1 MHDVCENEN
10 NIKTK
15 QKKITRVLLQE
26 RQVEE
31 LQGYSCKIIKTTFL
45 LYCGAWSHTKMAQ
58 MPKIEINQMLSV
70 RECES
75 LINTGKF
82 ITLEGTTH
90 QVSINR
96 EEVFS
101 VTEKG
106 IIHDA
111 GNSVSCQG
119 ETMKIGRELVD
130 NILQMSQYKISI
142 QEEKL
147 LIKGPQVEV
156 LSDHTKLPCQTHK
169 RGCVTATKTY
179 YWMDEVKTCSLEKIR
194 TIEIDTEKDLIVD
207 HTHKIIFNQTGMTKS
222 PMGCPI
228 TDLITTE
235 YSNLFLTKS
244 KEFEQGVDVLDIQN
258 YINNRDNYI
267 TYTMEEKMVK
277 ILHKTKASICKI
289 QYTTDEI
296 MRIDEHHFAKIQGDA
311 VMVFS
316 CTEKKAKI
324 ETLDTCRADIPLSTG
339 KFVKPQTRVMI
350 HTSPRIECNQHFPM
364 VIQSEEGWIG
374 ITPSLIPVSPPLKK
388 DFILDEFQHESLA
401 HGGIYT
407 EQEVKAWESLIEYSN
422 FHTALTR
429 TLSYGVCLHEGEC
442 ENDQIHPIPSYNL
455 DRLIDPLKQQ
465 LSVLSKID
473 TYLNQYSL
481 YISILVLSGWII
493 KVVIWVASFTAIV
506 LQEGMNGAIALC
518 FSTICF
524 PVHQMRKIS
533 KRAKQR
539 RRKIPM
545 PDYEESVPMDPYQ
558 QAASF

>member
-1 MHDVCENEN
+1 
-10 NIKTK
+10 
-15 QKKITRVLLQE
+15 
-26 RQVEE
+26 
-31 LQGYSCKIIKTTFL
+31 
-45 LYCGAWSHTKMAQ
+45 
-58 MPKIEINQMLSV
+58 
-70 RECES
+70 
-75 LINTGKF
+75 
-82 ITLEGTTH
+82 
-90 QVSINR
+90 
-96 EEVFS
+96 
-101 VTEKG
+101 
-106 IIHDA
+106 
-111 GNSVSCQG
+111 
-119 ETMKIGRELVD
+119 
-130 NILQMSQYKISI
+130 
-142 QEEKL
+142 
-147 LIKGPQVEV
+147 
-156 LSDHTKLPCQTHK
+156 
-169 RGCVTATKTY
+169 
-179 YWMDEVKTCSLEKIR
+179 
-194 TIEIDTEKDLIVD
+194 
-207 HTHKIIFNQTGMTKS
+207 
-222 PMGCPI
+222 
-228 TDLITTE
+228 
-235 YSNLFLTKS
+235 
-244 KEFEQGVDVLDIQN
+244 
-258 YINNRDNYI
+258 
-267 TYTMEEKMVK
+267 
-277 ILHKTKASICKI
+277 
-289 QYTTDEI
+289 
-296 MRIDEHHFAKIQGDA
+296 
-311 VMVFS
+311 
-316 CTEKKAKI
+316 
-324 ETLDTCRADIPLSTG
+324 
-339 KFVKPQTRVMI
+339 MI